1 MTYYEYHD
9 LACKKHKISD
19 INIYYNVENLEINYV
34 FYKKDKYLL
43 LELLKTDINN
53 AVYFK
58 KIYFNG
64 GGGINY
70 TQNFDDTEN
79 CNYSVSFETN
89 NKKNNEIDYEDINIV
104 SVMFSKNEEDI
115 ENIISE
121 YIWFM
126 RLVRCEIFKYHEND
140 YYIDKEIKRRKDCYT
155 YEEID
160 KILRSIHIVNK

>member
-1 MTYYEYHD
+1 M
-9 LACKKHKISD
+9 ACKKHKISN

-53 AVYFK
+53 AVYLK

-64 GGGINY
+64 ERLNY
-70 TQNFDDTEN
+70 TQDFDGTEN

-89 NKKNNEIDYEDINIV
+89 NKKNNEINYEDINIV
-104 SVMFSKNEEDI
+104 SVMFSKNEEDM

-121 YIWFM
+121 YI
-126 RLVRCEIFKYHEND
+126 
-140 YYIDKEIKRRKDCYT
+140 
-155 YEEID
+155 
-160 KILRSIHIVNK
+160 